1 MFKWIQCPRGP
12 MSPVVAGRMGMA
24 LFVPHGVRDGG
35 LTGHGPA
42 SLDGDLTINAS
53 ISPSS
58 LLFIKTP
65 FSFLLY
71 PLFSLLPFFSL
82 VLSPLPNRNLSKRCC
97 FGLAH
102 THPCR
107 ITCLEGQCSSRRQRS
122 NDV

>member
-1 MFKWIQCPRGP
+1 MFKWIQCPHSP

-65 FSFLLY
+65 FSFTLSSLFCPSFPSSFLLC
-71 PLFSLLPFFSL
+71 P
-82 VLSPLPNRNLSKRCC
+82 
-97 FGLAH
+97 
-102 THPCR
+102 
-107 ITCLEGQCSSRRQRS
+107 IEI
-122 NDV
+122 